1 MKPRLLVFDLD
12 GTLLAPD
19 HKTVT
24 ERTALALRLA
34 HAQGAQLVI
43 ATGRTLNLTD
53 EVTAQLPMIDWLIL
67 SNGAVLY
74 DRARRSCLTR
84 TLIPA
89 AHTAQTAALLE
100 GLPAFSNFYIDGKVH
115 TQREK
120 LSYFYDLSMPEAF
133 LDFFRHCM
141 EFHTHLPAAAALE
154 QINVYSRDP
163 AVGRTVLAAFE
174 ENGYTIS
181 STMSG
186 EMTANAAGVNKG
198 AALRK
203 LCDTLGLPLCAV
215 AAFGDAG
222 NDRDLLTLAGLGV
235 AMGNADAGCRAA
247 ADRIAPTNAEDGVAA
262 VIEELFR
269 QE

>member
-24 ERTALALRLA
+24 DRTARALHAA
-34 HAQGAQLVI
+34 HAQGAQLLI

-67 SNGAVLY
+67 SNGAVIY
-74 DRARRSCLTR
+74 DRASRSRLES

-89 AHTAQTAALLE
+89 AKTAQLAALLDA
-100 GLPAFSNFYIDGKVH
+100 LPAFSNFYFDGKVH
-115 TQREK
+115 AQREK
-120 LSYFYDLSMPEAF
+120 LGYFTDPNMPEAF

-141 EFHTHLPAAAALE
+141 ELHAQLPRDAALE
-154 QINVYSRDP
+154 QINVYSADP
-163 AVGRTVLAAFE
+163 AVARAVLTAYE
-174 ENGYTIS
+174 DCGLTIS
-181 STMSG
+181 STIAG
-186 EMTANAAGVNKG
+186 ELTANAAGVNKG
-198 AALRK
+198 AALGT
-203 LCDTLGLPLCAV
+203 LCAHLGIPPAAV

-222 NDRDLLTLAGLGV
+222 NDRDLLTQAGLGV

-262 VIEELFR
+262 VIEELFGL
-269 QE
+269 